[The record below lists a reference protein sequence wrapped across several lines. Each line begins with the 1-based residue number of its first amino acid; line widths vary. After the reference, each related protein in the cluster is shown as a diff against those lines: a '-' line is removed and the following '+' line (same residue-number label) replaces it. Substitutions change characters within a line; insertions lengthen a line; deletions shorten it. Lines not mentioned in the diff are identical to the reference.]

1 MTQDRPKMT
10 KDRLEHV
17 GFVLDFVVFGGPRHP
32 GVQTAPPEPLF
43 SVQKSKNVEQ
53 KLRNLKPMALSTL
66 KQFFGSHFASLL
78 GPVYTKGMQLICK
91 EIFLVGDM
99 I

>member
-1 MTQDRPKMT
+1 MFEKT
-10 KDRLEHV
+10 KNKLNR
-17 GFVLDFVVFGGPRHP
+17 GQGWPI
-32 GVQTAPPEPLF
+32 F
-43 SVQKSKNVEQ
+43 SKKYQYAKNVEQ